1 MNEDFI
7 PFELSK
13 KLKEKGFDKPCVAYY
28 VSTCSKLYFNITQLR
43 GCTVEDCFISR
54 NTQHGGN
61 GVTLTDAPTI
71 SQVLKWLRKDKLIH
85 IEVSLDRIG
94 WYSEIVQYKYY
105 EEGNGYNCKLIPT
118 FVIYDSYEDA
128 ALAGIKYVVDNML

>member
-1 MNEDFI
+1 MNEEFAT
-7 PFELSK
+7 FELSK

-85 IEVSLDRIG
+85 IEVSLGRSG
-94 WYSEIVQYKYY
+94 WYFEIVQYEYH
-105 EEGNGYNCKLIPT
+105 EEGNEYDCNLIT
-118 FVIYDSYEDA
+118 ISVIYDFYEEA
-128 ALAGIKYVVDNML
+128 ALAGIEYTLDNLI